1 MKKSPG
7 FNFFVLFL
15 FLMGFQLGS
24 KAQQTKST
32 EPPVLS
38 LAQARA
44 FFNDGLYGSVLSL
57 GYAKNGHAVYLDGLT
72 DTEREEWNYFQL
84 ASGIILNDAV
94 SIKHASSY
102 IQKTGVYKTSVKLA
116 YHLGHHYFIENNYE
130 EALRYLEKTDEMY
143 LELTERLR
151 VLFEKGVA
159 YFTLKKFD
167 NASPYFKKIL
177 QEEGSVYAQD
187 ASYYLGFIAFSEK
200 KYKDALPLFQAL
212 EKVKKYAAVVPFYL
226 SYIFQSQG
234 DNDKAIQYGESYL
247 KSGGGLHD
255 LETLQL
261 LASIYFNRQ
270 NFSRTIDLYE
280 QVIKKQV
287 SLQTPQQF
295 ELGSSY
301 LADGRYTAAISLL
314 KPLSSSKDPIAL
326 QAMYALGN
334 AYLQAGDKANAR
346 SAFQYYIQNL
356 PNGLDK
362 EEALTVSFIVAK
374 LSMEL
379 GFEDQGVQ
387 SLKDLLNL
395 FPEGKDAQECREIL
409 LMYYARTNGFRQAM
423 ELLRTV
429 EKKPEVYQRLAPR
442 ILYGRA
448 IEFVNELQYEKADQL
463 MAEVTQF
470 KNSVYHA
477 PALFWR
483 AEMAFRIE
491 RYPQTVGYL
500 TEYLKLKPVP
510 LGEATPENAFYNLGY
525 AHLELEEYSKAS
537 GYFERLYTTS
547 TPIESDLRREAALKV
562 ADCAF
567 MERNLTKARQFYAKM
582 SSSKGYGS
590 DYAGFQLAVIEGI
603 ASPTTKISMLKKL
616 ERDFP
621 QTDYATLII
630 MELADTYMGE
640 EQFEEAIPYLKKIP
654 SLVDKDDEL
663 VPSSYLK
670 WGICLYNLGRDEEAV
685 EKYREILK
693 EFPSSEQASAA
704 LENAKAI
711 FVEKGRI
718 NAYQQFL
725 ESGGKSMAQL
735 QKDSLFFQYVQT
747 TYADGKDAA
756 SFEAVDAYI
765 QQFPEGLFI
774 ADVMNYKAELH
785 LKGKD
790 WSTAAAQYSLL
801 ASIGASKYQERA
813 LRQAGKIYFFELKA
827 YQQALGIFKQ
837 LSALT
842 LKPDV
847 LLESLRG
854 ELRSCYHL
862 KDWKEGFPV
871 AERLLTMSSPNQ
883 EDLALSELVL
893 GYYSQLQKAYGQSTS
908 FFEGVLRGKNTALAA
923 EARFQMASN
932 YYTEQ
937 KFEQAEKFA
946 LETIE
951 TAGSYL
957 YWVTR
962 SYLLLAD
969 VFISQKDY
977 FNAKA
982 TLRSVIDNSSI
993 PELKEEASSRL
1004 KLVEQAESGT
1014 TKK

>member
-1 MKKSPG
+1 MKKSAG
-7 FNFFVLFL
+7 FNFFVLIFSL
-15 FLMGFQLGS
+15 HIQFGAT
-24 KAQQTKST
+24 AQQTKST
-32 EPPVLS
+32 EPPSLS

-44 FFNDGLYGSVLSL
+44 FFNDGLYEAVLSL
-57 GYAKNGHAVYLDGLT
+57 GDAKNVGAVSLNGLT
-72 DTEREEWNYFQL
+72 DTDREEWNYVQL

-94 SIKHASSY
+94 SIMQASSY
-102 IQKTGVYKTSVKLA
+102 FHQTLMYKTSVMLA
-116 YHLGHHYFIENNYE
+116 YHLGHHYFIENSYD
-130 EALRYLEKTDEMY
+130 EALRYLEKTDELY
-143 LELTERLR
+143 LDLVERQR
-151 VLFEKGVA
+151 VQFEKGVS
-159 YFTLKKFD
+159 YFTLRKFD
-167 NASPYFKKIL
+167 NASPYFKKIV

-187 ASYYLGFIAFSEK
+187 ARYYLGFIAFSEK
-200 KYKDALPLFQAL
+200 KFNDALPLFQAL
-212 EKVKKYAAVVPFYL
+212 EKGEKYAAVVPFYL

-247 KSGGGLHD
+247 KRGGGLHD

-287 SLQTPQQF
+287 SLEPLQQF

-301 LADGRYTAAISLL
+301 QALGRYTQAISLL
-314 KPLSSSKDPIAL
+314 KPLSSSKDPIAP
-326 QAMYALGN
+326 QAIHALGN

-346 SAFQYYIQNL
+346 SAFQYYLQNL
-356 PNGLDK
+356 QNGLGK
-362 EEALTVSFIVAK
+362 EASLTVRFIVAK

-379 GFEDQGVQ
+379 GFEDQAVQ

-395 FPEGKDAQECREIL
+395 FPEGTDAQECREIL
-409 LMYYARTNGFRQAM
+409 LIYYARTNAFRQAM
-423 ELLRTV
+423 ELLKTM

-442 ILYGRA
+442 ILYGRG
-448 IEFVNELQYEKADQL
+448 IELVNELQYEKADQL
-463 MAEVTQF
+463 MSEVVSF
-470 KNSVYHA
+470 KNSVYQA

-483 AEMAFRIE
+483 AEMAFRSE
-491 RYPQTVGYL
+491 RYLQTVGFL

-510 LGEATPENAFYNLGY
+510 LGEATLENAYYNLGY
-525 AHLELEEYSKAS
+525 AHLELEAYPKAM
-537 GYFERLYTTS
+537 GYFERLYATS

-567 MERNLTKARQFYAKM
+567 MEKNLAKARQFYGKIN
-582 SSSKGYGS
+582 STKGYGS

-603 ASPTTKISMLKKL
+603 ASPTTKISMLRKL

-621 QTDYATLII
+621 QTDYATLIT

-663 VPSSYLK
+663 IPSSYLK
-670 WGICLYNLGRDEEAV
+670 WGICLYNLGRDDEAV

-693 EFPSSEQASAA
+693 QFPSSEQASVA

-774 ADVMNYKAELH
+774 ADVMNFKAELH
-785 LKGKD
+785 LKVKD
-790 WSTAAAQYSLL
+790 WSSAAAQYSLL
-801 ASIGASKYQERA
+801 AAKGASKYQERA
-813 LRQAGKIYFFELKA
+813 LRQAGKMYFFELKA
-827 YQQALGIFKQ
+827 YQQALSIFKQ

-854 ELRSCYHL
+854 ELRSCYQL

-893 GYYSQLQKAYGQSTS
+893 GYHSQLQQVFGQSTS
-908 FFEGVLRGKNTALAA
+908 FFEGVVRGNNAALAA

-932 YYTEQ
+932 YFAEQ
-937 KFEQAEKFA
+937 NLEQAEKFA

-969 VFISQKDY
+969 VFVSQKDY

-993 PELKEEASSRL
+993 PELKEEARSRL
-1004 KLVEQAESGT
+1004 KLVEQAEPGT